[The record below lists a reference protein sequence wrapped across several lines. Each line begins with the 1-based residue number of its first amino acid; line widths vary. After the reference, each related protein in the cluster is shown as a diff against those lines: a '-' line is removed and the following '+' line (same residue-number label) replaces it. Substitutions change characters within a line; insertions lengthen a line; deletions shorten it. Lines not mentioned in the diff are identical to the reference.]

1 MVPYWESNIMSMSL
15 NPADRLVAESIPGA
29 FFRYT
34 LQADGHE
41 AVEPLNSRCWQIW
54 ELAADEVGD
63 DPRLLWRCVT
73 AADLPALRA
82 SVAASAQ
89 SLNHWHAEW
98 RIDTPSGLRK
108 WLQGSGMPMRNPD
121 DGSVLWHM
129 VVLDISDF
137 KRAEQSLHRSDARFH
152 ALVEELEQVSVQGYD
167 HERRVIVWN
176 KASELLY
183 GYTKAEAM
191 GKRLED
197 LIIPP
202 EMREGML
209 AATAEWFA
217 TGVISRPAESM
228 VLKHKDGRPV
238 HVFSSHTM
246 QTNSR
251 DEAEFYCVD
260 IDLQER
266 LDLEAQLR
274 EVHKLEAIG
283 RLAGGIAHDFNNVLG
298 GLLGNVMLAREL
310 LPPSHPARVHLDLI
324 ARGGEHARE
333 LVQQILAFSRRQPQ
347 ALEAVPLMSLVQDC
361 VSLLR
366 SATPPGVVLNVVP
379 PTELADAAA
388 EVRVRADATQLQQVL
403 MNLCTN
409 AWQALQGRPGRVEIG
424 LSTERIGNAAPP
436 DAHPLPGPGDW
447 AHLWVRD
454 NGCGMDEQTRAHMFE
469 TFFTTKPLGEGTGL
483 GLAVAHGIVLA
494 HHGAI
499 AVDSVPGLGTTFHVY
514 LPLLDP
520 QAEAAHADTESTPL
534 TISSPLSSLAA
545 PLFPSGHH
553 VLYLDDDE
561 VMRLTAQG
569 LLERAGFRVSL
580 FQRGQAAL
588 MAVAAEPQRFDL
600 VVTDFNMPDL
610 SGIEVAKAI
619 ARIRPDLPVLL
630 SSGYW
635 TDELQAQARAAGV
648 RGMLRKERSVEQ
660 LGALALS
667 LVNPGS

>member
-1 MVPYWESNIMSMSL
+1 MSISL
-15 NPADRLVAESIPGA
+15 SPTDRLVAESIPGA

-34 LQADGHE
+34 LYADGRE
-41 AVEPLNSRCWQIW
+41 AVEALNSRCWQIW

-63 DPRLLWRCVT
+63 DPRLLWRLV
-73 AADLPALRA
+73 ADADLPQLVA

-89 SLNHWHAEW
+89 ALSHWHAEW
-98 RIDTPSGLRK
+98 SIDTPSGLRK
-108 WLQGSGMPMRNPD
+108 WLQGSGLPLRNPD

-129 VVLDISDF
+129 VVLDISGF

-183 GYTKAEAM
+183 GFSKTEAI
-191 GKRLED
+191 GRRIED
-197 LIIPP
+197 LIIPA

-217 TGVISRPAESM
+217 TGVISRPAESI

-266 LDLEAQLR
+266 LTLEAKLR

-298 GLLGNVMLAREL
+298 GLLGNVMLARDL
-310 LPPSHPARVHLDLI
+310 LPPTHPARVHLDLI
-324 ARGGEHARE
+324 SRGGEHARE

-347 ALEAVPLMSLVQDC
+347 ALEAMPLMPLVQAC
-361 VSLLR
+361 VTLLR
-366 SATPPGVVLNVVP
+366 SATPPGVVLNVVA
-379 PTELADAAA
+379 PTRKPDEAS
-388 EVRVRADATQLQQVL
+388 EVCVRADATQLKQVL

-424 LSTERIGNAAPP
+424 LRTERISSAASA
-436 DAHPLPGPGDW
+436 DSHPLPGPGDW

-469 TFFTTKPLGEGTGL
+469 PFFTTKPLGEGTGL

-494 HHGAI
+494 HQGAI
-499 AVDSVPGLGTTFHVY
+499 AIDSVPGLGTTVHVY
-514 LPLLDP
+514 LPLLDA
-520 QAEAAHADTESTPL
+520 QAEAADTEPMPV

-569 LLERAGFRVSL
+569 LLERVGCQVSL

-588 MAVAAEPQRFDL
+588 MAVAAAPQRFDL

-610 SGIEVAKAI
+610 SGIEVAKAL

-630 SSGYW
+630 TSGYW
-635 TDELQAQARAAGV
+635 TDDLQAQARAAGV
-648 RGMLRKERSVEQ
+648 RGMLSKERSVEQ

-667 LVNPGS
+667 LLNPGS